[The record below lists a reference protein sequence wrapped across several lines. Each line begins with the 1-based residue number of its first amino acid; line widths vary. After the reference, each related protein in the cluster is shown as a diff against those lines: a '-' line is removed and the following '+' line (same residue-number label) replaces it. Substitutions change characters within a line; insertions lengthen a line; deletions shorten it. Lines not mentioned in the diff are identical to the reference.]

1 MKKRWVFTGVA
12 GLLGALFLGCVLWVG
27 GASGW
32 FGLGALAAGEEP
44 AWEHAYPTTW
54 DPAGRPVE
62 DLLIQWGS
70 GPVEVRVGEGPVVT
84 VTEYASRP
92 LEAGE
97 MLSLSFSGGALE
109 IAWDGGLLPLG
120 GLQNWQ
126 KRLVV
131 EVPQD
136 IASQLDEFSCGNTQ
150 GDIKVNGFTAE
161 TARVSSLSGDVD
173 LAGFNGVKVNASTVS
188 GAVHWQGGSA
198 QEVDVETNS
207 GPVSLSDVTAQD
219 CRLKTVTGRV
229 DFAGSSALAFAVETV
244 SGDVSTR
251 LGACP
256 QEADL
261 RSAAGDITVNL
272 EENSGFAAE
281 YASVSGRFSSD
292 FTGAGEKGRLL
303 YGSGGPKLT
312 LATTWGDMEIQRVT
326 GVYAEM
332 VGG

>member
-12 GLLGALFLGCVLWVG
+12 GLLGALFLGCVLCVG

-92 LEAGE
+92 LEEGE

-188 GAVHWQGGSA
+188 GAIHWRGGSA

-261 RSAAGDITVNL
+261 RSAAGDITVSL
-272 EENSGFAAE
+272 
-281 YASVSGRFSSD
+281 
-292 FTGAGEKGRLL
+292 
-303 YGSGGPKLT
+303 
-312 LATTWGDMEIQRVT
+312 
-326 GVYAEM
+326 
-332 VGG
+332 

>member
-1 MKKRWVFTGVA
+1 M
-12 GLLGALFLGCVLWVG
+12 
-27 GASGW
+27 
-32 FGLGALAAGEEP
+32 
-44 AWEHAYPTTW
+44 
-54 DPAGRPVE
+54 
-62 DLLIQWGS
+62 
-70 GPVEVRVGEGPVVT
+70 
-84 VTEYASRP
+84 
-92 LEAGE
+92 
-97 MLSLSFSGGALE
+97 
-109 IAWDGGLLPLG
+109 
-120 GLQNWQ
+120 
-126 KRLVV
+126 
-131 EVPQD
+131 
-136 IASQLDEFSCGNTQ
+136 
-150 GDIKVNGFTAE
+150 
-161 TARVSSLSGDVD
+161 
-173 LAGFNGVKVNASTVS
+173 
-188 GAVHWQGGSA
+188 
-198 QEVDVETNS
+198 
-207 GPVSLSDVTAQD
+207 
-219 CRLKTVTGRV
+219 

-312 LATTWGDMEIQRVT
+312 LATTWGDMEIQRET

>member
-92 LEAGE
+92 LEDGE

-131 EVPQD
+131 EAGRVLLREHPGGYKGKRLY
-136 IASQLDEFSCGNTQ
+136 SGKRPCFLPFRGCGLGGIQRCKGKCLYSVGGNP
-150 GDIKVNGFTAE
+150 
-161 TARVSSLSGDVD
+161 
-173 LAGFNGVKVNASTVS
+173 LAGRQRPRGGRGDKFRAGESFGCHRPGLPLKDRHRPGGFRWLQRPGLCGGNGRRRTAALRRSTPAFPGASPRTLPAP
-188 GAVHWQGGSA
+188 GRRGGCSMA
-198 QEVDVETNS
+198 
-207 GPVSLSDVTAQD
+207 
-219 CRLKTVTGRV
+219 
-229 DFAGSSALAFAVETV
+229 
-244 SGDVSTR
+244 
-251 LGACP
+251 
-256 QEADL
+256 
-261 RSAAGDITVNL
+261 AAGPSSPWPPPGGIW
-272 EENSGFAAE
+272 
-281 YASVSGRFSSD
+281 RF
-292 FTGAGEKGRLL
+292 KG
-303 YGSGGPKLT
+303 
-312 LATTWGDMEIQRVT
+312 
-326 GVYAEM
+326 
-332 VGG
+332 

>member
-1 MKKRWVFTGVA
+1 
-12 GLLGALFLGCVLWVG
+12 
-27 GASGW
+27 
-32 FGLGALAAGEEP
+32 
-44 AWEHAYPTTW
+44 
-54 DPAGRPVE
+54 
-62 DLLIQWGS
+62 
-70 GPVEVRVGEGPVVT
+70 
-84 VTEYASRP
+84 
-92 LEAGE
+92 

-131 EVPQD
+131 EIPQN

-188 GAVHWQGGSA
+188 GAIHWQGGSA

-229 DFAGSSALAFAVETV
+229 DFAGSSALAFAVEAV

-312 LATTWGDMEIQRVT
+312 LATTWGDIRLQRAA
-326 GVYAEM
+326 GPQARL
-332 VGG
+332 G

>member
-92 LEAGE
+92 LEEGE

-131 EVPQD
+131 EIPQN

-188 GAVHWQGGSA
+188 GAIHWRAAAPKRWTWRQI
-198 QEVDVETNS
+198 
-207 GPVSLSDVTAQD
+207 P
-219 CRLKTVTGRV
+219 GR
-229 DFAGSSALAFAVETV
+229 
-244 SGDVSTR
+244 
-251 LGACP
+251 
-256 QEADL
+256 
-261 RSAAGDITVNL
+261 
-272 EENSGFAAE
+272 
-281 YASVSGRFSSD
+281 
-292 FTGAGEKGRLL
+292 
-303 YGSGGPKLT
+303 
-312 LATTWGDMEIQRVT
+312 
-326 GVYAEM
+326 
-332 VGG
+332 